1 MTLHSL
7 SFAFRTL
14 TRFPL
19 PGNGEDTPEKSLF
32 WFPLVGA
39 VLGLCSYGIAL
50 LPLTDTVRAALI
62 IAAGAYL
69 TRGFHLDGLADFADG
84 LGGGYSRERALAIM
98 RDSHSGAF
106 AVIVLITVLLVQ
118 YACITELVQTLPLAL
133 IFAPAIGRLMQV
145 IAASFLSYAR
155 EGEGTA
161 SLLVRRSTRK
171 HSIAPTLQVV
181 VALVLLYYFC
191 NETFALRA
199 LLSLG
204 CALVMNLVVMRV
216 AKKRLGGV
224 TGDVLGAIEV
234 LCESASL
241 LGFLFPLA

>member
-1 MTLHSL
+1 MTLHGLSL
-7 SFAFRTL
+7 AFRTL
-14 TRFPL
+14 TRFPF
-19 PGNGEDTPEKSLF
+19 PGKGEDKPEKSLF

-50 LPLTDTVRAALI
+50 LPLSDAVRSALI
-62 IAAGAYL
+62 VAAGAYL

-84 LGGGYSRERALAIM
+84 LGGGYTPERTLAIM

-106 AVIVLITVLLVQ
+106 AVITIVVVLLLQ
-118 YACITELVQTLPLAL
+118 YSCLIELVRTLPPAL
-133 IFAPAIGRLMQV
+133 ILAPAVGRLMQV
-145 IAASFLSYAR
+145 IAASFLPYAR

-161 SLLVRRSTRK
+161 SLLVRRSGKK
-171 HSIAPTLQVV
+171 HSIMPSLQVL
-181 VALVLLYYFC
+181 AAFVLLYFFFD
-191 NETFALRA
+191 ETFALKA
-199 LLSLG
+199 FISLG
-204 CALVMNLVVMRV
+204 CALVMDLVVMQV

-241 LGFLFPLA
+241 LGFLLPLA